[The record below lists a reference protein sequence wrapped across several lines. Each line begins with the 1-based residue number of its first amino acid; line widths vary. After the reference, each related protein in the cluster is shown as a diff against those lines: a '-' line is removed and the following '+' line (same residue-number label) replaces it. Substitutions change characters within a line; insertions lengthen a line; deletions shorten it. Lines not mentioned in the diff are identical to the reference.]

1 MLSEIGDGGE
11 ILHRL
16 LPPPNDRSFVC
27 LRFVD
32 WYGDTSFNHLQMP
45 DLISEL
51 DRLKTT
57 PTDVEAEQLLD
68 DIRTLATRCLA
79 ERHTYLK
86 FYGD

>member
-1 MLSEIGDGGE
+1 
-11 ILHRL
+11 
-16 LPPPNDRSFVC
+16 
-27 LRFVD
+27 
-32 WYGDTSFNHLQMP
+32 MP

-51 DRLKTT
+51 GRLKTT